1 MSLYK
6 SEYKLKVSF
15 EDLDPM
21 NVVWHGNY
29 MRYMEQARCNMLEEL
44 KYTYIDMK
52 NEDYAYPVA
61 KMNVKYIK
69 PATFGDILT
78 VITYIEELEP
88 ALNIKYE
95 IFNENEKIFEAK
107 TMQIGVN
114 IKTGESIYSAP
125 KGLIKA
131 IERVINA

>member
-29 MRYMEQARCNMLEEL
+29 MRYMEQARCNMLGEL

-78 VITYIEELEP
+78 VITHIEELEP

-95 IFNENEKIFEAK
+95 IFKEDEKIFEAK